1 MKRIYSFDVF
11 KLFFAYLI
19 AVFHFGTHVIPV
31 PSFGT
36 DVYPEP
42 GIIVQ
47 LFFIISG
54 FFLGKKFYDK
64 YHADPNNK
72 YDQICYTRDHIK
84 SLYPHY
90 VFSLV
95 ALTVYTFIAGVIT
108 FLQEPSVHQI
118 VTIVKNAYATIPE
131 FFFLQ
136 NTGFFGGGTNY
147 PLWQLSTLLI
157 SGYFVYGLLYKN
169 EKLAREFILPAAILM
184 IQACLAADYD
194 SWGTLV
200 FFHVPILRAF
210 SPVCIGVLV
219 YYFTTTSYY
228 QYVKSKK
235 FLFNLASVFAFLS
248 LYAPQGYHNIY
259 LITFVFLLLAMYD
272 PESWINK
279 LLNRKIFRHAGQLS
293 YAIFLNHAMVAELF
307 NDQLFPLMFGL
318 SDTLSIS
325 LLKYVIYIVVLTA
338 YSFLTIAIVNRLVQR
353 CSRKRAAP
361 AANVAD

>member
-19 AVFHFGTHVIPV
+19 AIFHFGTHVVPV

-36 DVYPEP
+36 DIYPDA
-42 GIIVQ
+42 GLLVQ

-64 YHADPNNK
+64 YQENPNND
-72 YDQICYTRDHIK
+72 YDQIRYTKDHIK

-90 VFSLV
+90 VFSLIV
-95 ALTVYTFIAGVIT
+95 LTIYTFIAGIIT
-108 FLQEPSVHQI
+108 FVKEPSAYQI
-118 VTIVKNAYATIPE
+118 VMIVKNIYATVPE
-131 FFFLQ
+131 YFFLQ

-147 PLWQLSTLLI
+147 PLWQLCTLLI
-157 SGYFVYGLLYKN
+157 SGYFIYGLLYKN

-184 IQACLAADYD
+184 IQACLAAEYD

-228 QYVKSKK
+228 QYIKSKK
-235 FLFNLASVFAFLS
+235 LLFNLASIFGFLS
-248 LYAPQGYHNIY
+248 IYAPQGYHNIY
-259 LITFVFLLLAMYD
+259 LITFEFLLLAMYD
-272 PESWINK
+272 PDSWVNK

-293 YAIFLNHAMVAELF
+293 YAIFLNHAMVADLL
-307 NDQLFPLMFGL
+307 NVQVFPLLFGM
-318 SDTLSIS
+318 SGTLSVS
-325 LLKYVIYIVVLTA
+325 LLKYVIYVVLLTV
-338 YSFLTIAIVNRLVQR
+338 YSVFTINIVNKLVHAFRQKRLAAVQ
-353 CSRKRAAP
+353 K
-361 AANVAD
+361 